1 MKKLLSLLGTVGL
14 IATSSATVVSCG
26 DPDKGTSNNGGN
38 DDDKTTI
45 KELSYFLDIT
55 PEDGVYDLGSVTY
68 NEGADK
74 IEIPGYDG
82 MVVLL
87 SHVLSGLITSH
98 VNRMDCVKSL
108 MSSNS
113 ILMKPIQPWIM
124 SLGISFIKK
133 KMLKP
138 LSTPLP
144 EIVKLRMTDII
155 NYKPEHII
163 SSFR

>member
-98 VNRMDCVKSL
+98 VNRDHYKNGLCQIIDEFQFDFDETDPTMDYVIGNFVYQEKNVKTFEYA
-108 MSSNS
+108 
-113 ILMKPIQPWIM
+113 I
-124 SLGISFIKK
+124 
-133 KMLKP
+133 
-138 LSTPLP
+138 T
-144 EIVKLRMTDII
+144 
-155 NYKPEHII
+155 
-163 SSFR
+163 